1 VLIFN
6 FYKRLIFNLRGQELI
21 TCSQI
26 LNRTLTMCSDKTLNY
41 DCAQCRISTTLPPQ
55 MLPGAPLMVIYKKK
69 VLLCYISR
77 PHGLKEKYS
86 NWRYNFGRT
95 RPV

>member
-6 FYKRLIFNLRGQELI
+6 FYKRLILILIGQELI

-41 DCAQCRISTTLPPQ
+41 DCAKLS
-55 MLPGAPLMVIYKKK
+55 
-69 VLLCYISR
+69 
-77 PHGLKEKYS
+77 H
-86 NWRYNFGRT
+86 
-95 RPV
+95 